1 MKVGKNVFFYGQVNL
16 GEDSVIQDNVIIGN
30 SDEGEVNVGRKALIR
45 SGSVIY
51 SGVRIGNNFQS
62 GHNILIRENT
72 EIGDNVL
79 IGTNSV
85 VDGNCK
91 IGNRVKAETNVYIT
105 AYTTIEDDAFLGPC
119 CVTTNDKY
127 MRYGSA
133 QLKGP
138 VIKKG
143 AKIGANATILPGIVI
158 GEEVVVGAGAIVTSD
173 VVSREVVVATPA
185 KRKPK

>member
-1 MKVGKNVFFYGQVNL
+1 MKIGKNVFLYGQVNL
-16 GEDSVIQDNVIIGN
+16 GDNSVVQDNVIIGN
-30 SDEGEVNVGRKALIR
+30 DDRGAVNIGRRALIR

-51 SGVRIGNNFQS
+51 SWVKIGDNFQS

-72 EIGDNVL
+72 EIGDDVL

-91 IGNRVKAETNVYIT
+91 IGNRVKVQTNVYIT
-105 AYTTIEDDAFLGPC
+105 ACTTIEDDVFLGPC

-138 VIKKG
+138 VIKRG

-158 GEEVVVGAGAIVTSD
+158 GEEVMVGAGAVVTSD
-173 VVSREVVVATPA
+173 VVSREVVVGIPA